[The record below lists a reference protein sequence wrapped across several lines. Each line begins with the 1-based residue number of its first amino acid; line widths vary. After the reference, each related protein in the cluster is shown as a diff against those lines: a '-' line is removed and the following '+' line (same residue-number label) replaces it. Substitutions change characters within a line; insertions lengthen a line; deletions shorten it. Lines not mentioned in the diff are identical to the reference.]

1 MRKLVVLLRG
11 AIVKSSVDLGIS
23 AQLSH
28 TLFWQA
34 IGNQQATH
42 VIERLI
48 GNLHGKKLSLD
59 SPQLGAAV

>member
-28 TLFWQA
+28 TLFGKQSA
-34 IGNQQATH
+34 IS
-42 VIERLI
+42 R
-48 GNLHGKKLSLD
+48 
-59 SPQLGAAV
+59 QLTWSSVWLGICMAKNYH